1 MTTQCNCEHARHPLP
16 YPSPEADPMDVEAW
30 EYFTFVAF
38 PHIVRNGH
46 EYMSVPAGSQN
57 AQYVGPICDWCA
69 THCMSEYL
77 I

>member
-16 YPSPEADPMDVEAW
+16 KPTDPSEVEAW
-30 EYFTFVAF
+30 EFFTYVQFA
-38 PHIVRNGH
+38 HIPRDGH

-69 THCMSEYL
+69 THCMSDYL